1 MNENA
6 VNILFLIG
14 ELSTPLIIMA
24 ISWSMWRSPPR
35 FGENGYNTKR
45 SRKSTEAWDFA
56 QTAYG
61 HYATITFAAVSAVT
75 LAVGL
80 SALFLKFGE
89 TAGFVTFLAVTG
101 GQVAA
106 LFVIIAVIERQLKE
120 KFDEDG
126 NRKVGGGNG

>member
-1 MNENA
+1 MNENM
-6 VNILFLIG
+6 VNNVLYLIG
-14 ELSTPLIIMA
+14 ELPTSLIIMGVA
-24 ISWSMWRSPPR
+24 LWMWKMPPKY
-35 FGENGYNTKR
+35 GEIGGYNTKR

-61 HYATITFAAVSAVT
+61 RYATITFAVVSAAT

-80 SALFLKFGE
+80 STLFMKFGE
-89 TAGFVTFLAVTG
+89 IAGFVTFMAVTG

-126 NRKVGGGNG
+126 KPKG